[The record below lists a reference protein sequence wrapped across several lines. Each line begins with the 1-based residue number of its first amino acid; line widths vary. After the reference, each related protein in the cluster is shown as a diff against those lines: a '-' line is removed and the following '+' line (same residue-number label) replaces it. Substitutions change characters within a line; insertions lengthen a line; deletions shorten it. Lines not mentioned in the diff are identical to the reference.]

1 MKGAVLIWLGRQLQS
16 LGAQERIDVVQGM
29 ARGRLGALVIA
40 RELWHS
46 LRQWNIK
53 DWGVSSV
60 VFFLLMVLTMSKTWG
75 AYLWL
80 GIAPLAN
87 ALMLLLIQEP
97 VSWRETLRKDGIR
110 MAIRAGVTVYTLL
123 SWLFLYFVLGSFVA
137 LLIGSALDWGLL
149 RLPWKRVANLSV
161 EHLAW
166 VIPLL
171 FLIGVI
177 LRSFRFYFGVYL
189 ALPLVVFRKVG
200 ILVAIRSS
208 RTALRGSYLTVCLWM
223 FTGWFF
229 SLLPVL
235 LLIVGSTLILSQ
247 GMKIG
252 SASPT
257 TLWQI
262 YGASSFWFLGTLLF
276 ALVLWPLGPAIQ
288 VAVYQRVFGVGFD
301 GKFLPKNR
309 GQFSI

>member
-1 MKGAVLIWLGRQLQS
+1 MKGTVLIWFGRQLRS
-16 LGAQERIDVVQGM
+16 LGAQERVAVVQGM
-29 ARGRLGALVIA
+29 ARGKLEAAVIA
-40 RELWHS
+40 REAWRS
-46 LRQWNIK
+46 LRHWNIK
-53 DWGVSSV
+53 DWGVSSL

-80 GIAPLAN
+80 GIAPLVN
-87 ALMLLLIQEP
+87 ALMLLLIREP
-97 VSWRETLRKDGIR
+97 VSWREILCKDGIR

-161 EHLAW
+161 RHLAW

-200 ILVAIRSS
+200 ILAAIRSS
-208 RTALRGSYLTVCLWM
+208 RMALRGSYLTVCLWM
-223 FTGWFF
+223 LAGWFL
-229 SLLPVL
+229 SIIPVL
-235 LLIVGSTLILSQ
+235 LLFVGSTLIISQ
-247 GMKIG
+247 GMRLG
-252 SASPT
+252 SASPS

-262 YGASSFWFLGTLLF
+262 YGAASIWFLVC
-276 ALVLWPLGPAIQ
+276 LVLAAFLWPIAPAIQ
-288 VAVYQRVFGVGFD
+288 VAAYERVFGTNNQQV
-301 GKFLPKNR
+301 
-309 GQFSI
+309 

>member
-1 MKGAVLIWLGRQLQS
+1 M
-16 LGAQERIDVVQGM
+16 
-29 ARGRLGALVIA
+29 
-40 RELWHS
+40 
-46 LRQWNIK
+46 
-53 DWGVSSV
+53 

-80 GIAPLAN
+80 GIAPLVN
-87 ALMLLLIQEP
+87 ALMLLLIREP

-137 LLIGSALDWGLL
+137 LLIASALDWGLL
-149 RLPWKRVANLSV
+149 KLPWKRVANLSV
-161 EHLAW
+161 RHLAW

-189 ALPLVVFRKVG
+189 TLPLVVFRKVG
-200 ILVAIRSS
+200 ILAAIRSS
-208 RTALRGSYLTVCLWM
+208 RTALRGSYLRVCLWM
-223 FTGWFF
+223 LTGWLF

-235 LLIVGSTLILSQ
+235 LLIAGSSLILTQ

-252 SASPT
+252 PASPT

-262 YGASSFWFLGTLLF
+262 YGASFLWFSGSLFF

-288 VAVYQRVFGVGFD
+288 VAVYERVFGSNNQQV
-301 GKFLPKNR
+301 
-309 GQFSI
+309 

>member
-1 MKGAVLIWLGRQLQS
+1 
-16 LGAQERIDVVQGM
+16 
-29 ARGRLGALVIA
+29 
-40 RELWHS
+40 
-46 LRQWNIK
+46 
-53 DWGVSSV
+53 
-60 VFFLLMVLTMSKTWG
+60 MVLTMSKTWG

-80 GIAPLAN
+80 GIAPLVN
-87 ALMLLLIQEP
+87 ALMLLLIREP
-97 VSWRETLRKDGIR
+97 VSWREILRKDGIR
-110 MAIRAGVTVYTLL
+110 MSIRAGVTVYTLL

-161 EHLAW
+161 RHLAW

-200 ILVAIRSS
+200 ILAAIRSS
-208 RTALRGSYLTVCLWM
+208 RTALRGSYLRVCLWM
-223 FTGWFF
+223 LTGWLF

-235 LLIVGSTLILSQ
+235 LLIVGSALILTQ
-247 GMKIG
+247 GMKLG

-262 YGASSFWFLGTLLF
+262 YGANSLWFLVCLVF
-276 ALVLWPLGPAIQ
+276 ATFLWPIAPAIQ
-288 VAVYQRVFGVGFD
+288 VAVYERVFGSNNQQV
-301 GKFLPKNR
+301 
-309 GQFSI
+309 

>member
-1 MKGAVLIWLGRQLQS
+1 MKGTVLIWLGRQLRS
-16 LGAQERIDVVQGM
+16 LGAQERVTVVQGM
-29 ARGRLGALVIA
+29 ARGKLEAAVIA
-40 RELWHS
+40 REAWRS
-46 LRQWNIK
+46 LRHWNIK
-53 DWGVSSV
+53 DWGVSSL

-80 GIAPLAN
+80 GIAPLVN
-87 ALMLLLIQEP
+87 ALMLLLIREP
-97 VSWRETLRKDGIR
+97 VSWREILRKDGIR
-110 MAIRAGVTVYTLL
+110 MAIRAGVTVYILL

-161 EHLAW
+161 RHLAW

-200 ILVAIRSS
+200 ILAAIRSS
-208 RTALRGSYLTVCLWM
+208 RTALRGSYLRVCLWLL
-223 FTGWFF
+223 TGWLF

-235 LLIVGSTLILSQ
+235 LLIVGSALILTQ
-247 GMKIG
+247 GMKLG

-262 YGASSFWFLGTLLF
+262 YGANSLWFLVCLVF
-276 ALVLWPLGPAIQ
+276 ATFLWPIAPAIQ
-288 VAVYQRVFGVGFD
+288 VAVYERVFGSSRQQV
-301 GKFLPKNR
+301 
-309 GQFSI
+309 

>member
-1 MKGAVLIWLGRQLQS
+1 MRGAVLIWLGRQFRS
-16 LGAQERIDVVQGM
+16 LGAQEKIDVVQGM
-29 ARGRLGALVIA
+29 ARGKLGAVVIA
-40 RELWHS
+40 REVWRS
-46 LRQWNIK
+46 LRHWNIK

-87 ALMLLLIQEP
+87 ALMLLLIREP

-123 SWLFLYFVLGSFVA
+123 SWLFLYFILGSFVA

-200 ILVAIRSS
+200 ILAAIRAS

-223 FTGWFF
+223 LTGWFF

-262 YGASSFWFLGTLLF
+262 YGASALWFLGSLLF
-276 ALVLWPLGPAIQ
+276 ALVLWPLGSAIQ

-301 GKFLPKNR
+301 GKFSPKNK
-309 GQFSI
+309 

>member
-1 MKGAVLIWLGRQLQS
+1 MRGAVLIWLGRQFRS

-29 ARGRLGALVIA
+29 AKGKLGAVVIV
-40 RELWHS
+40 REVWRS
-46 LRQWNIK
+46 LRQWTIK

-87 ALMLLLIQEP
+87 ALMLLLIREP
-97 VSWRETLRKDGIR
+97 VSWRKTLRKDGIR

-123 SWLFLYFVLGSFVA
+123 SWLFLYFILGSFVA

-200 ILVAIRSS
+200 IFAAIRSS

-223 FTGWFF
+223 LTGWVL

-235 LLIVGSTLILSQ
+235 LLIVGSTVILSQ

-262 YGASSFWFLGTLLF
+262 YGASSLWFLGSLLF
-276 ALVLWPLGPAIQ
+276 ALVFWPLGSAIQ
-288 VAVYQRVFGVGFD
+288 VAVYQRVFGFGFD
-301 GKFLPKNR
+301 GMFSPKNK
-309 GQFSI
+309 

>member
-1 MKGAVLIWLGRQLQS
+1 MKGTVLIWFGRQLRS
-16 LGAQERIDVVQGM
+16 LGAQERVAVVQGM
-29 ARGRLGALVIA
+29 ARGKLEAAVIA
-40 RELWHS
+40 REAWRS
-46 LRQWNIK
+46 LRHWNIK
-53 DWGVSSV
+53 DWGVSSL

-80 GIAPLAN
+80 GIAPLVN
-87 ALMLLLIQEP
+87 ALMLLLIREP
-97 VSWRETLRKDGIR
+97 VSWREILRKDGIR

-161 EHLAW
+161 RHLAW

-200 ILVAIRSS
+200 ILAAIRSS
-208 RTALRGSYLTVCLWM
+208 RMALRGSYLTVCLWM
-223 FTGWFF
+223 LAGWFL
-229 SLLPVL
+229 SIIPVL
-235 LLIVGSTLILSQ
+235 LLFVGSTLIISQ
-247 GMKIG
+247 GMRLG
-252 SASPT
+252 SASPS

-262 YGASSFWFLGTLLF
+262 YGAASIWFLVC
-276 ALVLWPLGPAIQ
+276 LVLATFLWPIAPAIQ
-288 VAVYQRVFGVGFD
+288 VAAYERVFGTNNQQV
-301 GKFLPKNR
+301 
-309 GQFSI
+309 

>member
-1 MKGAVLIWLGRQLQS
+1 MKGTVLIWLGRQLRS
-16 LGAQERIDVVQGM
+16 LGDQERVAVVQGM
-29 ARGRLGALVIA
+29 ARGKLEAAVIA
-40 RELWHS
+40 REAWRS
-46 LRQWNIK
+46 LRHWNIK
-53 DWGVSSV
+53 DWGVSSL

-80 GIAPLAN
+80 GIAPLVN
-87 ALMLLLIQEP
+87 ALMLLLIREP
-97 VSWRETLRKDGIR
+97 VSWREILRKDGIR

-161 EHLAW
+161 RHLAW

-200 ILVAIRSS
+200 ILAAIRSS
-208 RTALRGSYLTVCLWM
+208 RTALRGSYLSVCLWM
-223 FTGWFF
+223 LAGWLF

-235 LLIVGSTLILSQ
+235 LLIVGSALILTQ
-247 GMKIG
+247 GMKLG

-262 YGASSFWFLGTLLF
+262 YGANSLWFLVCLVF
-276 ALVLWPLGPAIQ
+276 ATFLWPIAPAIQ
-288 VAVYQRVFGVGFD
+288 VAAYERVFGSSRQQV
-301 GKFLPKNR
+301 
-309 GQFSI
+309 

>member
-1 MKGAVLIWLGRQLQS
+1 
-16 LGAQERIDVVQGM
+16 M
-29 ARGRLGALVIA
+29 ARGKLEASVIA
-40 RELWHS
+40 REAWRS
-46 LRQWNIK
+46 LRHWNIK
-53 DWGVSSV
+53 DWGVSSL

-80 GIAPLAN
+80 GIAPLVN
-87 ALMLLLIQEP
+87 ALMLLLIREP
-97 VSWRETLRKDGIR
+97 VSWREILRKDGIR

-161 EHLAW
+161 RHLAW

-200 ILVAIRSS
+200 ILAAIRSS
-208 RTALRGSYLTVCLWM
+208 RTALRGSYLRVCLWM
-223 FTGWFF
+223 LTGWLF

-235 LLIVGSTLILSQ
+235 LLIVGSALILTQ
-247 GMKIG
+247 GIKLG

-262 YGASSFWFLGTLLF
+262 YGANSLWFLVCLVF
-276 ALVLWPLGPAIQ
+276 ATFLWPIAPAIQ
-288 VAVYQRVFGVGFD
+288 VAAYQRVFGTNNQQG
-301 GKFLPKNR
+301 
-309 GQFSI
+309 